1 MKLHFTIAAALVA
14 MPSAASAT
22 SGQAHPVRGGRKVKL
37 IAVIATISLISTQG
51 FAAAQGGGKPRTC
64 RQEVEA
70 CMKRLLALRDPV
82 TGVAIQRDDA
92 ARFCN
97 SKFSDVVC

>member
-1 MKLHFTIAAALVA
+1 MKSIVVIAA
-14 MPSAASAT
+14 
-22 SGQAHPVRGGRKVKL
+22 
-37 IAVIATISLISTQG
+37 ISLISTQG
-51 FAAAQGGGKPRTC
+51 FAAAQGGGKPRAC

-82 TGVAIQRDDA
+82 SGIAIQRDDA

-97 SKFSDVVC
+97 MKFSEVHC